1 MMNINNYISKTEKN
15 VSHKLWNCC
24 SLTCSEQDIIIEE
37 FTILDYSIVKYI
49 LGNMY
54 EEKC

>member
-1 MMNINNYISKTEKN
+1 MNINNYINKTEKN

-24 SLTCSEQDIIIEE
+24 SLTCSEQDRIIEE